1 MYVKH
6 VAHCVRVECP
16 IKGSWS
22 CLYDYQVGWPGK
34 LGDGCMEN
42 MGLFFPTFMAMAVIS
57 VPGPV
62 WVSVAGI
69 RRGRKRAGGWL
80 EAEGL

>member
-1 MYVKH
+1 
-6 VAHCVRVECP
+6 
-16 IKGSWS
+16 
-22 CLYDYQVGWPGK
+22 
-34 LGDGCMEN
+34 MEN
-42 MGLFFPTFMAMAVIS
+42 MGLFFPKFMAMAVFS